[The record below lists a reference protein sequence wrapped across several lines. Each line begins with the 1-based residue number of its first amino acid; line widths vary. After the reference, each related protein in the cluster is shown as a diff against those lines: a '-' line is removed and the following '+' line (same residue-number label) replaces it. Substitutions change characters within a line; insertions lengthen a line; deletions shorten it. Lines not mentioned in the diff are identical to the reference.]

1 MEVTIS
7 IEKITLTLRGTADDI
22 TTAIETGIDAP
33 ARPLANPT
41 TEVSPPSSPD
51 NGKDLDIATL
61 NQTPRVIRSARRP
74 RKPRAT
80 VDPAATTTNTDAD
93 ADADTGTRIIQGRKF
108 RGEFYTLGE
117 ETGVP
122 LSSSEAIAKSGIPQ
136 SRFFAASKAA
146 RERGDTTF
154 TASGQT
160 FGVFGG
166 SWK

>member
-1 MEVTIS
+1 MEVTIT
-7 IEKITLTLRGTADDI
+7 IEKITLSLRGTADDI

-41 TEVSPPSSPD
+41 TAASPPSSPD

-61 NQTPRVIRSARRP
+61 NQTPGVIRSARRP

-80 VDPAATTTNTDAD
+80 VDPAVAATNTDAD
-93 ADADTGTRIIQGRKF
+93 ADTGVRIIQGRKF
-108 RGEFYTLGE
+108 RGEVYTLGE

-122 LSSSEAIAKSGIPQ
+122 LSSSEAIAKSGVPQ
-136 SRFFAASKAA
+136 SRFFAASRAA

-166 SWK
+166 SWR